1 MIVLEELAPLG
12 GLGISLSMHSD
23 IVAPYLLS
31 FGSDAVKRDC
41 LPRMATGEMIGALA
55 ISEPGA
61 GSDVKAVRTT
71 AVKVDGGYL
80 VNGSK
85 IFISNGFECGVAV
98 VVAKTDPGADAKGI
112 SLFAV
117 ESSMP
122 GFEKG
127 RKLKKI
133 GLKAQDTAE
142 LFFKDVF
149 VPTSHLLGE
158 ENKGFGYLMHELPW
172 ERLQIAIAAV
182 ASGEAAL
189 NLTIDY
195 ARERRAFRKP
205 VLDFQNTRFKLA
217 ELKSEIQIAQVFV
230 DRCMEL
236 ALKNELDPTTAA
248 MAKYWCT
255 DLQCKVVDECMQFH
269 GGYGFMQEYAIAR
282 AWVDARAQKIY
293 GGTNEI
299 MKRHHFPRFVRTT
312 MHPSEH
318 AKTTSGQARLHHVAV
333 GVRGDVRGTGRR
345 HDAGRPVPSRAW
357 NRVRGTHR
365 DIHGEQPA
373 LPRDRVGCA
382 ARRNHRHADQQ
393 SQPSRGDTL
402 YSRQQ
407 RLQGLAHLGED
418 ACRRRAAPRGGAHRR
433 ALHDGRRRGAG
444 V

>member
-1 MIVLEELAPLG
+1 MITRTIFQRDHEQFRNMVSTFAQKQVIPHLLRWDEEGAVDRDLWRTCGELGILCPTMPEDYGGAGADRLFSMIVLEELAPLG

-31 FGSDAVKRDC
+31 FGSDVVKRDC

-71 AVKVDGGYL
+71 AVKIDGGYL

-85 IFISNGFECGVAV
+85 IFISNGCECGVAV

-158 ENKGFGYLMHELPW
+158 ENQGFGYLMHELPW

-182 ASGEAAL
+182 ASGAAAL

-236 ALKNELDPTTAA
+236 VLKNELDPTTAA

-255 DLQCKVVDECMQFH
+255 DLHCKVVDECMQFH

-299 MKRHHFPRFVRTT
+299 MK
-312 MHPSEH
+312 
-318 AKTTSGQARLHHVAV
+318 
-333 GVRGDVRGTGRR
+333 
-345 HDAGRPVPSRAW
+345 
-357 NRVRGTHR
+357 
-365 DIHGEQPA
+365 DII
-373 LPRDRVGCA
+373 
-382 ARRNHRHADQQ
+382 
-393 SQPSRGDTL
+393 SRGL
-402 YSRQQ
+402 
-407 RLQGLAHLGED
+407 
-418 ACRRRAAPRGGAHRR
+418 
-433 ALHDGRRRGAG
+433 
-444 V
+444 

>member
-1 MIVLEELAPLG
+1 MITRTIFQRDHEQFRNMVSAFAQKQVIPHLLRWDEEGAVDRDFWRTCGELGILCPTMPEDYGGAGVDRLFSMIVLEELAPLG

-182 ASGEAAL
+182 ASGKAAL

-195 ARERRAFRKP
+195 ARERKAFCKP

-255 DLQCKVVDECMQFH
+255 DLQCKAVDECMQFH

-299 MKRHHFPRFVRTT
+299 MK
-312 MHPSEH
+312 
-318 AKTTSGQARLHHVAV
+318 
-333 GVRGDVRGTGRR
+333 
-345 HDAGRPVPSRAW
+345 
-357 NRVRGTHR
+357 
-365 DIHGEQPA
+365 DII
-373 LPRDRVGCA
+373 
-382 ARRNHRHADQQ
+382 
-393 SQPSRGDTL
+393 SRGL
-402 YSRQQ
+402 
-407 RLQGLAHLGED
+407 
-418 ACRRRAAPRGGAHRR
+418 
-433 ALHDGRRRGAG
+433 
-444 V
+444 